1 MNEES
6 KVLNEQ
12 ELETTDTATK
22 KGPTKSE
29 LTARVTE
36 LEQQLKVATSQIE
49 AAEKALVERDKYIDK
64 LYDNSNQLTNKYEI
78 TKTQVKAIKNL
89 AKITRDV
96 LNLLDERI
104 IATENFLNN

>member
-1 MNEES
+1 MNEET
-6 KVLNEQ
+6 KVLNE
-12 ELETTDTATK
+12 EVETTEQVVK

-36 LEQQLKVATSQIE
+36 LEQLSVELQKGIE
-49 AAEKALVERDKYIDK
+49 ERDKYIDQ
-64 LYDNSNQLTNKYEI
+64 LYDNSNKLTNKCEV
-78 TKTQVKAIKNL
+78 TKVQIQSIKNL
-89 AKITRDV
+89 AKMTRDM